1 MKVCR
6 REFRMVFKTFL
17 KVVNKCKF
25 PIILY
30 TAILLF
36 FAGINTTTNETTL
49 DFTAEKPDI
58 LVINNDKEEGITK
71 NFLEYLDENTTIKK
85 DIKDDEKSIKDAL
98 FYRDVQ
104 YIVYIPENFNEKFMA
119 GKNPAIEVKS
129 TGEYQSSL
137 ANMIVERYMKIANNY
152 VASTNS
158 EEELFAKI
166 KTTLD
171 KKADVEVTSHMDT
184 KAISRLGV
192 FYNFAAYC
200 FIAISIYVICT
211 ILMIFNEEKISK
223 RTMIGSTDYKK
234 INFKLLV
241 ANSIFCVL
249 VWAVYWIFARILI
262 GEIAFSKYGCMMS
275 LNALIFVSSTV
286 TFGFLLSKFIK
297 DKNAITAIVNV
308 IGLGSSFLCGVF
320 VPMQFL
326 PDSVLHIARVL
337 PAYWYV
343 SNNELIGNSEYFTAE
358 VFKNFGINSAVLIGF
373 AFVFFVIT
381 NIVSKRKKA

>member
-1 MKVCR
+1 
-6 REFRMVFKTFL
+6 MVFKTFL

-104 YIVYIPENFNEKFMA
+104 YIVYIPEHFNESFME
-119 GKNPAIEVKS
+119 GKNPTVEVKS
-129 TGEYQSSL
+129 TGEYQASL
-137 ANMIVERYMKIANNY
+137 ANMIVERYLKVANNY
-152 VASTNS
+152 REATSN
-158 EEELFAKI
+158 EDELFEKI
-166 KTTLD
+166 KLTLD
-171 KKADVEVTSHMDT
+171 KKADVEVTSQMDT
-184 KAISRLGV
+184 KSIARLGN
-192 FYNFAAYC
+192 FYNFAAYS

-211 ILMIFNEEKISK
+211 IMMIFNEEKISK

-234 INFKLLV
+234 INLKLLI
-241 ANSIFCVL
+241 ANSGFCVL
-249 VWAVYWIFARILI
+249 IWAIYWLCARALI
-262 GEIAFSKYGCMMS
+262 GEIAFSKYGCLMS

-286 TFGFLLSKFIK
+286 TLGFMFSKFIK

-308 IGLGSSFLCGVF
+308 VGLASSFLCGVF
-320 VPMQFL
+320 VPMQYL
-326 PDSVLHIARVL
+326 PDSVLKIAHVL

-343 SNNELIGNSEYFTAE
+343 SNNELVGNSEQFTAE
-358 VFKNFGINSAVLIGF
+358 MYKNFGINAAVVLGF
-373 AFVFFVIT
+373 AIVFFVIT
-381 NIVSKRKKA
+381 NIISKKKKA